1 MQTPE
6 QWQISKRHDGIVC
19 EIYGIVLILEC
30 CHELRRDR
38 GHGDTL
44 SLHPDSRLPVFCNL

>member
-6 QWQISKRHDGIVC
+6 QWEISKRHDSIVC
-19 EIYGIVLILEC
+19 EIYGIVLILER